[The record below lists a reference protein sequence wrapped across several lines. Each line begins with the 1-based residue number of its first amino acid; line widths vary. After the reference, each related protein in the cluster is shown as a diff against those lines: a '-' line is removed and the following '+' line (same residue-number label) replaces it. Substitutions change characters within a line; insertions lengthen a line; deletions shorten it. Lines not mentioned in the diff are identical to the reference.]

1 MHSDRSGEI
10 RLSPYLIII
19 EEIVKV
25 LYKGHIVYVVIE
37 LPQRKEQ
44 DIVMKSPVTDY
55 RVRRR
60 SDDIYRLPGDA
71 GG

>member
-19 EEIVKV
+19 KEIVKV

-44 DIVMKSPVTDY
+44 DIVMKSPVTD
-55 RVRRR
+55 
-60 SDDIYRLPGDA
+60 
-71 GG
+71 

>member
-25 LYKGHIVYVVIE
+25 LYKGHIVYVVI
-37 LPQRKEQ
+37 LSFLKE
-44 DIVMKSPVTDY
+44 
-55 RVRRR
+55 R
-60 SDDIYRLPGDA
+60 SKIL
-71 GG
+71 